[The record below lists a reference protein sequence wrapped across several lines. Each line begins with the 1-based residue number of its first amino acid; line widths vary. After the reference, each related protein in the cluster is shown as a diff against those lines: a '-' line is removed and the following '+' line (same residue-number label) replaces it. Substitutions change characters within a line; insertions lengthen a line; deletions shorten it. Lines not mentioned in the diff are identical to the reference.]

1 MCVIRIFGLVIMSK
15 KELREVI
22 GKSSFDS
29 GVNTINRLLQDF
41 NLKCKKWGVLWKIDL
56 SIKYIIQQ
64 KKYF

>member
-41 NLKCKKWGVLWKIDL
+41 NLKCKK
-56 SIKYIIQQ
+56 
-64 KKYF
+64 